1 MNCPVLSLLHDSKEE
16 TKMSRNYPKFNRR
29 HAGVMKWL
37 FDHPAAT
44 LTECAKNIGYSRSW
58 LSRIVNSPEF
68 RAEFSKQL
76 DTELKKALRRRS
88 GQPL

>member
-1 MNCPVLSLLHDSKEE
+1 MT
-16 TKMSRNYPKFNRR
+16 TKYPKLNHR
-29 HAGVMKWL
+29 HIHVMKWL
-37 FDHPAAT
+37 FDHPAAS

-76 DTELKKALRRRS
+76 DTELKSALRRQS
-88 GQPL
+88 DQPL